1 MARLDGK
8 TAIITGASSGIGR
21 AAALAFGRE
30 GARLVL
36 NARGVEGLRNLQ
48 AELAGGGV
56 EAEILAGDV
65 ADEEIAAA
73 LVDRAVER
81 FGRLDVAF
89 NNAGA
94 PGPVGP
100 LTEMTP
106 ADWSRVLEVNLTS
119 AFLAARRQIPAMLAA
134 GGGSLIFTSS
144 FVGHASAFPGLGAYA
159 AAKAGLVGLARV
171 IAAEYG
177 GQGVRANA
185 LLSGGADTPMGRSV
199 APTPE
204 AVALVESLHALKRMA
219 RPEEIAEAALFLAS
233 DAASFVTGS
242 AFFADGGASMTKV

>member
-21 AAALAFGRE
+21 AAARAFGRA
-30 GARLVL
+30 GAKLVL
-36 NARGVEGLRNLQ
+36 NARGGEALAALQ
-48 AELAGGGV
+48 DELAGAGV
-56 EAEILAGDV
+56 AAEIVAGDV
-65 ADEEIAAA
+65 VEEAVAQA
-73 LVDRAVER
+73 LVERALDR
-81 FGRLDVAF
+81 FGRLDIAF

-94 PGPVGP
+94 TGPVGP
-100 LTEMTP
+100 LTEMTL
-106 ADWSRVLEVNLTS
+106 ADWRRVLDVNLTG
-119 AFLAARRQIPAMLAA
+119 AFLAARRQIPAMLES

-177 GQGVRANA
+177 PQGVRANA

-199 APTPE
+199 APTPD

-219 RPEEIAEAALFLAS
+219 QPEEIAEAALFLAS

>member
-21 AAALAFGRE
+21 AAARAFGRA
-30 GARLVL
+30 GAKLVL
-36 NARGVEGLRNLQ
+36 NARGGEALAALQ
-48 AELAGGGV
+48 DELAGDGV
-56 EAEILAGDV
+56 AAEIVAGDV
-65 ADEEIAAA
+65 VEEAVAQA
-73 LVDRAVER
+73 LVERALAR
-81 FGRLDVAF
+81 FGRLDIAF

-94 PGPVGP
+94 TGPVGP
-100 LTEMTP
+100 LTEMSL
-106 ADWSRVLEVNLTS
+106 ADWRRVLDVNLTG
-119 AFLAARRQIPAMLAA
+119 AFLAARRQIPAMLES

-177 GQGVRANA
+177 PQGVRANA

-199 APTPE
+199 APTPD

-219 RPEEIAEAALFLAS
+219 QPEEIAEAALFLVS

>member
-8 TAIITGASSGIGR
+8 AAIITGASSGIGR
-21 AAALAFGRE
+21 AAAAAFGRE

-36 NARGVEGLRNLQ
+36 NARGVEGLRTLK
-48 AELAGGGV
+48 AELAQSGV

-65 ADEEIAAA
+65 AEEAVAEA
-73 LVDRAVER
+73 LVERALEC
-81 FGRLDVAF
+81 FGRLDIAF

-94 PGPVGP
+94 TGPIGP
-100 LTEMTP
+100 LTEMAP
-106 ADWSRVLEVNLTS
+106 DDWRRVLDVNLTG
-119 AFLAARRQIPAMLAA
+119 AFLAARRQIPAMLES

-159 AAKAGLVGLARV
+159 AAKAGLVGLVRV

-177 GQGVRANA
+177 AQGVRANA

-219 RPEEIAEAALFLAS
+219 RPEEIAEAALFLGS

-242 AFFADGGASMTKV
+242 AFFADGGAAMTKV